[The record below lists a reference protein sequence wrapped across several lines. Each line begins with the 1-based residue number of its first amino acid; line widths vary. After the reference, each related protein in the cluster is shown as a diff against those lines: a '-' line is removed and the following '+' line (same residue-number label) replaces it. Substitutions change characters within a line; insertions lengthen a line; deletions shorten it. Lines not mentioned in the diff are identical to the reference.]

1 MEDKWFI
8 YTDGPDVGGSLVVH
22 MFRSWTGFK
31 NAEVKIKAPLSE
43 EGVYEEKDWEITELI
58 WESNEEKRR
67 GLTDEGA
74 KTMVKEVLTWVLDVS
89 VLE

>member
-8 YTDGPDVGGSLVVH
+8 YTDGPDARGSLVVH